1 MGARRSFSLKFLIA
15 AVVVC
20 GVLYL
25 TAGLW
30 LPAIGH
36 VLVYDEGP
44 GKADIAVVLAGD
56 LTGARVTGAAELVR
70 RGYVPAVMVSG
81 PPGFY
86 GINEADA
93 AIHYMVEKGYPA
105 ECFIPLKHSGLS
117 TRDEAVA
124 LLDELKRRGVHSFVL
139 VTSNFHTRRA
149 RRIFLDLERRGGG
162 GPQIRMLATPDRDF
176 DPDAW
181 WRTRQGRKVAFLEWT
196 KTVTS
201 WFGV

>member
-1 MGARRSFSLKFLIA
+1 VAARRRSLLKFLIA
-15 AVVVC
+15 AVLVC
-20 GVLYL
+20 GALYF
-25 TAGLW
+25 TTGLW
-30 LPAIGH
+30 LPAFGRG
-36 VLVYDEGP
+36 LVYDDGP

-56 LTGARVTGAAELVR
+56 VTGARMTGAAELVR

-93 AIHYMVEKGYPA
+93 AIHYIVEKGYPA
-105 ECFIPLKHSGLS
+105 EYFIPLKHHGLS
-117 TRDEAVA
+117 THDEASA
-124 LLDELKRRGVHSFVL
+124 LLDELKRRGVQSFVL

-149 RRIFLDLERRGGG
+149 RRIFLDLEHRGGG
-162 GPQIRMLATPDRDF
+162 GPQIRVLATPDRDF
-176 DPDAW
+176 DPDTW